1 MNFKVE
7 NIGLELK
14 KARKENSLTLKI
26 VAESTGLTS
35 GFISRIENGSSIPSL
50 NTLIKLCKAYSKDIN
65 NYINIDDIDVNK
77 EECSFNLRQVLING
91 IVNHNNKEVSIEDKL
106 LILKFANL
114 ITSSSNK
121 EYKDIIASTLSNL
134 EKINN
139 LLEV

>member
-14 KARKENSLTLKI
+14 KARKENNLTLKI

-65 NYINIDDIDVNK
+65 DYINIDVNK
-77 EECSFNLRQVLING
+77 EECTFNLRQVLING
-91 IVNHNNKEVSIEDKL
+91 IVNHNDKEVSIEDKL